1 MLQLVRRHLVPILCL
16 IGISAPFIGMLLIDL
31 FYYSTICG
39 WILGFC
45 CFVISYI
52 IVSKRPDE
60 EDSATTSTNKPIYK
74 AIK

>member
-1 MLQLVRRHLVPILCL
+1 MLQLVRRHLVAILCL
-16 IGISAPFIGMLLIDL
+16 IGALAPFIGMLLIDL

-60 EDSATTSTNKPIYK
+60 EDATNSPTNKPIYK